1 MTKFSEEEV
10 LIDPLHLIFISE
22 LEEEYKIYHFLN
34 FWFFS
39 QTIWFMG
46 KKTTSWKNYLTF

>member
-46 KKTTSWKNYLTF
+46 KKTTSWKNYLNF